1 MKKIFYLSM
10 ILLAAACSKSGTKVE
25 DGTEIHFNL
34 GFSGQT
40 RATANAFESG
50 DVTGL
55 YMTEYDS
62 SNKPVPLQ
70 VSGNAV
76 NNAALRFNG
85 SSWTTSPTLY
95 WDKGVKYDVYG

>member
-1 MKKIFYLSM
+1 M
-10 ILLAAACSKSGTKVE
+10 ILLAAACSKSDIAVE
-25 DGTEIHFNL
+25 GQPVIRFEL

-40 RATANAFESG
+40 RAAANAFESG

-62 SNKPVPLQ
+62 SNQPVPLQ

-76 NNAALRFNG
+76 NNAALEFNG
-85 SSWTTSPTLY
+85 SSWSATPTLY
-95 WDKGVKYDVYG
+95 WD